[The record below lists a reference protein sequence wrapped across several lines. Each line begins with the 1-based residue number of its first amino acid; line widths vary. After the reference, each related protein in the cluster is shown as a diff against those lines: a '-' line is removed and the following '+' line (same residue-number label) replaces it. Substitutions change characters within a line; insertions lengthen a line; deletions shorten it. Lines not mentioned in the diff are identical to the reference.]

1 LSNSWWPK
9 DLDPRNYSAQDRQ
22 FIKVNER
29 VRQLE
34 AVVKKLK
41 GEKKK

>member
-1 LSNSWWPK
+1 MKNYWPK
-9 DLDPRNYSAQDRQ
+9 DLDPRNYSVQERQ

-34 AVVKKLK
+34 AQVEELR
-41 GEKKK
+41 EKK